1 MLGRAPLKELD
12 SYMALLCKSTS
23 EHAFTGRAP
32 FEVDMRDTVELAS
45 IALGDVVQIQPDVL
59 HAWHNSWVSAN
70 GAVER
75 VCADQRN
82 DEFRTDLLIAGPAA
96 DASSDPP
103 VYPALAFTH
112 SLEFTGK
119 HMLTGIRVGLGFVDI
134 DGQTLPDRWLEFSLP
149 PANLSS
155 KGYLARPLLG
165 PPQHTAK
172 LRGAVL
178 LAERAALVGM
188 AAEDPL
194 KGSITISKHKKGAEL
209 YRRLMADP
217 AAELEWSRSSRATDE
232 QHNVVEVCMPFVDAQ
247 RFGPGRFIVLVR
259 NSRHPDGDVLIFTDD
274 EWSAFVARRMANLTL
289 TSPN

>member
-1 MLGRAPLKELD
+1 MLSRSSFKELD

-23 EHAFTGRAP
+23 EHAFIGRTP
-32 FEVDMRDTVELAS
+32 FEVDMRAAVELAS
-45 IALGDVVQIQPDVL
+45 IALSDVAQIQPDFL
-59 HAWHNSWVSAN
+59 RAWHDSWVNAN

-75 VCADQRN
+75 ICADQRN
-82 DEFRTDLLIAGPAA
+82 DEFRTNLLIAGPAA
-96 DASSDPP
+96 DPSSDLP
-103 VYPALAFTH
+103 VYPALAFAH
-112 SLEFTGK
+112 SLEFTGR
-119 HMLTGIRVGLGFVDI
+119 HMLTGIQVGLGFVDI
-134 DGQTLPDRWLEFSLP
+134 DGQPLPDRWSEFSLP

-165 PPQHTAK
+165 APQHTAK

-194 KGSITISKHKKGAEL
+194 KGSITMFKHEKGAEL

-217 AAELEWSRSSRATDE
+217 GADLEWSRSSRTTEGQDD
-232 QHNVVEVCMPFVDAQ
+232 VVEVCMSFVDAQ

-259 NSRHPDGDVLIFTDD
+259 NSQHPDGDVLIFTDD
-274 EWSAFVARRMANLTL
+274 EWKAFVGGAQDGEFDLD
-289 TSPN
+289 